1 MMCCRFSLNILFLL
15 QAGQQGGGGGF
26 SMPVTVPVNSSSYP
40 ESSLLTSPQQSVSPR
55 PPSHD
60 MLEVSQS
67 GAGGGQYPASAA
79 SPLSPAPGHAASASS
94 PSPQSLK
101 RCATSPDSGGG
112 QQQLSVTQMAANR
125 NNLRVVIPGSG
136 GREAADSGL
145 GAGLGYG
152 HNHGHGGN
160 FQSDFG
166 EVQHWNQSHLQLNN
180 HK

>member
-1 MMCCRFSLNILFLL
+1 MCCRLSHQIFLL
-15 QAGQQGGGGGF
+15 QGNQQGGGQGF
-26 SMPVTVPVNSSSYP
+26 SMPVSVPVNSSYP

-60 MLEVSQS
+60 MLEISQS
-67 GAGGGQYPASAA
+67 GGGGGQYPAS
-79 SPLSPAPGHAASASS
+79 PLSPGPGHAASASS

-112 QQQLSVTQMAANR
+112 QQQLSVSQMAANR

-136 GREAADSGL
+136 GREAADPGL
-145 GAGLGYG
+145 GAGLSYG
-152 HNHGHGGN
+152 HNHGHGN

-166 EVQHWNQSHLQLNN
+166 EVPLQQHWNQSHLQLNN